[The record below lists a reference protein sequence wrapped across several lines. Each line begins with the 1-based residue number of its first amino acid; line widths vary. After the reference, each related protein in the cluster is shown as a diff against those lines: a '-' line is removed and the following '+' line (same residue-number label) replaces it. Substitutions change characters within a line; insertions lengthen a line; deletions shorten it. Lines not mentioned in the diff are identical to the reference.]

1 MMSNP
6 KIVNIHEAKTNFSK
20 LVSQLEE
27 GRSFII
33 SLTGK
38 PIGKL
43 IPYQELRKQHVL
55 DGSWQGKI
63 KIASDFD
70 LLPKKIEEAF
80 YGDY

>member
-1 MMSNP
+1 MSNP

-33 SLTGK
+33 ARAGK

-43 IPYQELRKQHVL
+43 IPYQELRKQRVPG
-55 DGSWQGKI
+55 GSWQGKI

-70 LLPKKIEEAF
+70 FLPKEIEEAF
-80 YGDY
+80 YGE